1 MRYLSLEA
9 ALLIAG
15 SLFPASGH
23 AIDMVRRQ
31 AASNA
36 TYKDPSASIDD
47 RVADLLSRM
56 TIEEKTSQLIQ
67 GDISNWIN
75 TTTNAFNATGIA
87 WNFEKRGGQFY
98 VGYPVEQQWVAD
110 GIKRG
115 QDYLLHNTT
124 LGIPAFVQTEGIH
137 GLLVGNATVFNSP
150 IAIACSW
157 DPELAHEMA
166 VIIGKESQALG
177 INQIFAPV
185 VDLAR
190 ELRYGRVEETYGE
203 DHFLAGE
210 FGYNYVKGVQS
221 QKVAATV
228 KHFAGFS
235 APEQGINTGP
245 VHGGERELRT
255 TWLPSFKRAIIDGG
269 AFSIMGAYHS
279 YDGIPS
285 IADYLL
291 QETILREEWGYEYF
305 ITSDAGATDRLCCTF
320 KLCQCKTEDKPIDKE
335 AVTLYA
341 LPNGNDVEMGG
352 GSYNFEVIPQLVNAS
367 KLDIEVVDRAVARQL
382 RAKFALGLFE
392 HPYNALPENET
403 KSVIHTPESVA
414 FARKLEA
421 ESIVLLENKNHT
433 LPLSKSANIA
443 VIGPMAN
450 FTNFGDYVVKDAA
463 KNPANVNP
471 LQGIQEAS
479 NGTITFAQGC
489 ERWSSDEAGFPE
501 AIAAAEAADVA
512 VVLVGTWSRDQFEL
526 WQGVNATTGEHVDV
540 ASLNLVGAM
549 GPLVQAIISTG
560 KPTIVVYSSGKPITE
575 PWISENAAGLVQQF
589 YPGEQ
594 GGHGLADVLFGDVNP
609 SGKLSV
615 SFPYDVGTLPI
626 YYDYL
631 NSGRYTEAGKIWPN
645 GTLQF
650 GHQYVLNNPQPLY
663 EFGYGLS
670 YSNFTYSNISLSK
683 TEVSADEKITA
694 TISVTNPSK
703 WDGKEVVQI
712 YVQDVIASI
721 VVPNIELKGFKK
733 VLVPA
738 GETVDVSIDLNVANW
753 GLWNGSMKYIVEKG
767 DFVVHVGASSKDL
780 RSNGTVTVV

>member
-1 MRYLSLEA
+1 
-9 ALLIAG
+9 
-15 SLFPASGH
+15 
-23 AIDMVRRQ
+23 
-31 AASNA
+31 
-36 TYKDPSASIDD
+36 
-47 RVADLLSRM
+47 
-56 TIEEKTSQLIQ
+56 
-67 GDISNWIN
+67 
-75 TTTNAFNATGIA
+75 
-87 WNFEKRGGQFY
+87 
-98 VGYPVEQQWVAD
+98 
-110 GIKRG
+110 
-115 QDYLLHNTT
+115 
-124 LGIPAFVQTEGIH
+124 
-137 GLLVGNATVFNSP
+137 
-150 IAIACSW
+150 
-157 DPELAHEMA
+157 
-166 VIIGKESQALG
+166 
-177 INQIFAPV
+177 
-185 VDLAR
+185 LAR
-190 ELRYGRVEETYGE
+190 ELRFGRVEETYGE
-203 DHFLAGE
+203 DHYLAGE
-210 FGYNYVKGVQS
+210 FGYNYVKGIQS

-255 TWLPSFKRAIIDGG
+255 TWLPSFKRTIIDGG
-269 AFSIMGAYHS
+269 ALSIMGAYHS

-320 KLCQCKTEDKPIDKE
+320 KLCQCKTADKPIDKE

-352 GSYNFEVIPQLVNAS
+352 GSYNFEIIPQLVEAG

-382 RAKFALGLFE
+382 KAKFALGLFE
-392 HPYNALPENET
+392 HPYTALPANET
-403 KSVIHTPESVA
+403 KSVIHTPENVA
-414 FARKLEA
+414 FARKLDA
-421 ESIVLLENKNHT
+421 ESIVLLENKNQT
-433 LPLSKSANIA
+433 LPLSKSANVA

-450 FTNFGDYVVKDAA
+450 FTNYGDYVVKGAA
-463 KNPANVNP
+463 NDPTNVNP
-471 LQGIQEAS
+471 LQGIQEAT
-479 NGTITFAQGC
+479 NGTVTFAQGC
-489 ERWSSDEAGFPE
+489 ERWSTDESGFEE
-501 AIAAAEAADVA
+501 AIKAAEAADVA

-575 PWISENAAGLVQQF
+575 PWISENAAALVQQF

-594 GGHGLADVLFGDVNP
+594 GGHALADVLFGDVNP

-615 SFPYDVGTLPI
+615 SFPYDVGTLPV

-631 NSGRYTEAGKIWPN
+631 NSGRYTEPGKIWPN

-670 YSNFTYSNISLSK
+670 YSNFTYSNVTLSK
-683 TEVSADEKITA
+683 TEVSASDKITA
-694 TISVTNPSK
+694 TVSVTNEGE
-703 WDGKEVVQI
+703 WDGKEVIQV
-712 YVQDVIASI
+712 YVQDLIASI

-738 GETVDVSIDLNVANW
+738 GETVDVSIDLDVAKW
-753 GLWNGSMKYIVEKG
+753 GLWNGTMKYVVEKG

-780 RSNGTVTVV
+780 RTNGTVTVV

>member
-1 MRYLSLEA
+1 MRFLSLEA
-9 ALLIAG
+9 ALLVG
-15 SLFPASGH
+15 SLLPAS
-23 AIDMVRRQ
+23 ANALDLVRKQ
-31 AASNA
+31 AAANA
-36 TYKDPSASIDD
+36 TYKDPNASIDD

-98 VGYPVEQQWVAD
+98 VGYPVEQQWIASGV
-110 GIKRG
+110 KRG
-115 QDYLLHNTT
+115 QDYILHNTT
-124 LGIPAFVQTEGIH
+124 LGIPALVQTEGIH

-150 IAIACSW
+150 IAHACSW
-157 DPELAHEMA
+157 DPEAIHDMA

-177 INQIFAPV
+177 VNQIFAPV

-203 DHFLAGE
+203 DGYLSGE

-235 APEQGINTGP
+235 APEQGLNTGP

-255 TWLPSFKRAIIDGG
+255 TWLPSFKRTIIDAG
-269 AFSIMGAYHS
+269 AYSIMGAYHS
-279 YDGIPS
+279 WDGIPS

-305 ITSDAGATDRLCCTF
+305 VTSDAGATDRLCCTF
-320 KLCQCKTEDKPIDKE
+320 KLCQCKTADKSIDKE

-352 GSYNFEVIPQLVNAS
+352 GSYNFEVIPQLVQEG

-382 RAKFALGLFE
+382 KAKFAMGLFE
-392 HPYNALPENET
+392 HPYNALPANET
-403 KSVIHTPESVA
+403 KSVIHTTESVA

-463 KNPANVNP
+463 LNPANVNP
-471 LQGIQEAS
+471 LQGIQEAT
-479 NGTITFAQGC
+479 NGTVTFAQGC
-489 ERWSSDEAGFPE
+489 ERWSTDESGFE
-501 AIAAAEAADVA
+501 AAITAAEAADVA
-512 VVLVGTWSRDQFEL
+512 VVVVGTWSRDQYEL

-575 PWISENAAGLVQQF
+575 PWISDNAAALVQQF

-631 NSGRYTEAGKIWPN
+631 NSGRSTDAGKVWPN
-645 GTLQF
+645 GTLEF
-650 GHQYVLNNPQPLY
+650 GHQYVLNSPQPLY

-670 YSNFTYSNISLSK
+670 YSNFIYSNVTLSK

-694 TISVTNPSK
+694 KVSVTNEGK
-703 WDGKEVVQI
+703 WDGKEVVQV

-738 GETVDVSIDLNVANW
+738 GETVDVSIDLDVSKW
-753 GLWNGSMKYIVEKG
+753 GLWNRTMKYVVEKG
-767 DFVVHVGASSKDL
+767 DFV
-780 RSNGTVTVV
+780 

>member
-1 MRYLSLEA
+1 
-9 ALLIAG
+9 
-15 SLFPASGH
+15 
-23 AIDMVRRQ
+23 
-31 AASNA
+31 
-36 TYKDPSASIDD
+36 
-47 RVADLLSRM
+47 
-56 TIEEKTSQLIQ
+56 
-67 GDISNWIN
+67 
-75 TTTNAFNATGIA
+75 
-87 WNFEKRGGQFY
+87 
-98 VGYPVEQQWVAD
+98 
-110 GIKRG
+110 
-115 QDYLLHNTT
+115 
-124 LGIPAFVQTEGIH
+124 
-137 GLLVGNATVFNSP
+137 
-150 IAIACSW
+150 
-157 DPELAHEMA
+157 MA
-166 VIIGKESQALG
+166 VLWFNPMTHANSRCRSQALG
-177 INQIFAPV
+177 VNQIFAPV
-185 VDLAR
+185 VDVAR

-203 DHFLAGE
+203 DHYLSGE
-210 FGYNYVKGVQS
+210 FGYNYVKGIQS

-228 KHFAGFS
+228 KHFAGFA
-235 APEQGINTGP
+235 APEQGLNTGP

-269 AFSIMGAYHS
+269 AVSIMGAYHS

-285 IADYLL
+285 IADHHL

-320 KLCQCKTEDKPIDKE
+320 KLCQCKTADKPIDKE
-335 AVTLYA
+335 AVTMYA

-352 GSYNFEVIPQLVNAS
+352 GSYNFETIPQLVEAG
-367 KLDIEVVDRAVARQL
+367 KLDIEVVNRAVGRQL
-382 RAKFALGLFE
+382 RAKFAIGLFE
-392 HPYNALPENET
+392 NPYIALPVNET

-421 ESIVLLENKNHT
+421 ESIVLLENKNNT
-433 LPLSKSANIA
+433 LPLSRSANIA

-450 FTNFGDYVVKDAA
+450 FSNFGDYVVKEAA
-463 KNPANVNP
+463 LNPANVNP

-479 NGTITFAQGC
+479 NGTVTFAQGC
-489 ERWSSDEAGFPE
+489 ERWSTDEVGFPE

-512 VVLVGTWSRDQFEL
+512 VVLVGTWSRDQNEL
-526 WQGVNATTGEHVDV
+526 WQGLNATTGEHVDV

-575 PWISENAAGLVQQF
+575 PWISENAAALVQQF

-594 GGHGLADVLFGDVNP
+594 GGHGLADVLYGDVNP
-609 SGKLSV
+609 SGRLSV

-631 NSGRYTEAGKIWPN
+631 NSGRSTDAGKIWSN

-650 GHQYVLNNPQPLY
+650 GHQYVLNTPQPLY

-670 YSNFTYSNISLSK
+670 YSNFTYSNVSLSK

-694 TISVTNPSK
+694 TVSVTNPSQH
-703 WDGKEVVQI
+703 DGKEVVQV

-733 VLVPA
+733 VLIPA
-738 GETVDVSIDLNVANW
+738 GETVDVTVDLDVAKW
-753 GLWNGSMKYIVEKG
+753 GLWNGSMKYVVEKG
-767 DFVVHVGASSKDL
+767 DFVVHVGASSMDL
-780 RSNGTVTVV
+780 RGNGTVTVV